1 MTQTDTPASPKIA
14 KLYEDVP
21 GEQLAQFQKFRAAYP
36 FKHATIDGVAWE
48 YIAAGQVNEPLLLLP
63 GALGVPD
70 MSWQHITYFAGRYRV
85 IAPAYSPVKK
95 MDTLVDGIAGILR
108 RETGGRAHVVG
119 GSYGGFV
126 AQVFVRRHP
135 DMTASLVLSHTLPP
149 DPASG
154 EQIRR
159 ALRWLSLMPGGL
171 LRWMVGK
178 RLRTL
183 LPEKTPD
190 TALLHAFFNEMA
202 CYRITKEELINSYWR
217 VVDFN
222 LSDFTP
228 QDLTDW
234 PGRVLLIMADDDPG
248 TPEPVRAA
256 MLAFYPEAEVHM
268 FHDTGHAAALL
279 KQDEYL
285 AVVEQFIGD

>member
-1 MTQTDTPASPKIA
+1 MNTLTSPKIA
-14 KLYEDVP
+14 KLYKDVP
-21 GEQLAQFQKFRAAYP
+21 GEQFEQFRQFRAVHPYKQAM
-36 FKHATIDGVAWE
+36 IDGVAWE
-48 YIAAGQVNEPLLLLP
+48 YIAAGHGDEALLLLP

-70 MSWQHITYFAGRYRV
+70 MSWQHITHFAGRYRV
-85 IAPAYSPVKK
+85 IAPSYSPVKK

-108 RETGGRAHVVG
+108 REGVERAHVVG

-135 DMTASLVLSHTLPP
+135 DVTASLVLSHTLPP
-149 DPASG
+149 DPANG

-202 CYRITKEELINSYWR
+202 RYRMTREELINSYWR

-222 LSDFTP
+222 VSGFAP
-228 QDLTDW
+228 QDLADW

-248 TPEPVRAA
+248 TPGPVRAA
-256 MLAFYPEAEVHM
+256 MQAFYPGAEVHM
-268 FHDTGHAAALL
+268 FHGTGHAAALL

-285 AVVEQFIGD
+285 AVVERFIGD